1 MKVYQD
7 EFEIKTSKRTE
18 IIDITSEV
26 EDSIRKSKV
35 KTGICNVFAPH
46 ATAAVIL
53 NENED
58 GIVEDITDKIKKDF
72 PYGAGY
78 RHDRIDDN
86 ADSHLASSFLGQ
98 SKAIPIKDSGLLR
111 GTWQQIFL
119 VELDGPRNSRKVI
132 VTIIGE

>member
-1 MKVYQD
+1 MKVHQD
-7 EFEIKTSKRTE
+7 EFEIRTSKRTDL
-18 IIDITSEV
+18 IDITSEV
-26 EDSIRKSKV
+26 ENSVRKSKV
-35 KTGICNVFAPH
+35 KNGFCNVFVPH

-58 GIVEDITDKIKKDF
+58 GMVEDILNKIKKEF
-72 PYGAGY
+72 PSGAGY
-78 RHDRIDDN
+78 KHDRIDDN

-98 SKAIPIKDSGLLR
+98 SKIMPIKENRLLR
-111 GTWQQIFL
+111 GTWQQIFV

>member
-7 EFEIKTSKRTE
+7 EFEIRTSKRTDL
-18 IIDITSEV
+18 IDITSEV
-26 EDSIRKSKV
+26 EGSVRKSEV
-35 KTGICNVFAPH
+35 KNGICNVFVPH

-58 GIVEDITDKIKKDF
+58 GLVEDILDKIKKEF
-72 PYGAGY
+72 PSGAGY

-98 SKAIPIKDSGLLR
+98 SKIMPIKDNMLLR
-111 GTWQQIFL
+111 GTWQQIFVL
-119 VELDGPRNSRKVI
+119 ELDGPRSSRKVI
-132 VTIIGE
+132 VTITGE